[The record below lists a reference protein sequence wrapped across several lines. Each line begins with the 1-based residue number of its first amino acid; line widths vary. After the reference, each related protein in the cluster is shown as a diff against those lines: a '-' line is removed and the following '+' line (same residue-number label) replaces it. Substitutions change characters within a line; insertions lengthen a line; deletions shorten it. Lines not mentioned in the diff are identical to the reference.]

1 MITLVFS
8 LIYVLIM
15 LCLSPTGGERNK
27 SDYALMLLQCILGI
41 AFMILPGL
49 LEHKVRLVIPSKM
62 FIMYALFLYGAIYLG
77 EVRDFY
83 YAVPHWDTILHTL
96 SGGMLGAFSYSIIVF
111 LNKTDRVPL
120 SLTPAFVA
128 VFTLCF
134 SITLGVVWE
143 IYEFAS
149 DAILGLNMQKA
160 ILRDGTPLVGKA
172 ALSDTMKDLIV
183 DSIGALVISVI
194 GYVSLKYKKGWVEKL
209 ILKIKK

>member
-15 LCLSPTGGERNK
+15 LCIAPTGGERNK